1 MRGLVIEQ
9 TDEQEIRDDF
19 KEMVETVTNR
29 VLFTVEGGCI
39 ATFLKYFIAFRR
51 CS

>member
-1 MRGLVIEQ
+1 MRSLVIEQ
-9 TDEQEIRDDF
+9 TDEQGSLDDF
-19 KEMVETVTNR
+19 KEMLETVTNY

-39 ATFLKYFIAFRR
+39 ATYFKYFSAFRR